1 MIQSKN
7 ARLTIMKKILI
18 LLLSCLLV
26 LCLPLSALAAE
37 GQVLASRQISDEEL
51 AILYDTALYKESLEG
66 VTLTDQPIVKI
77 YAGIPYELAGTPFS
91 DLRAQYEAK
100 ESVQRE
106 YLIGGIH
113 VFTYTENGVTTVGK
127 RGYGSASYVPPYV
140 LDIPRMDTTM
150 NLRGTECTVLD
161 IYCFDESD
169 PYRREAAVY
178 LITDKGTYVLFYADP
193 CYAEPA
199 VFTEE
204 EFAEYAA
211 GLIRYEEATYVPMAD
226 GCGMPFLS
234 YVLNIYGTKYDKGVK
249 KDLTPVI
256 GIAAA
261 GGALLIGAAAIALIA
276 YRKKQKKGD
285 AQ

>member
-1 MIQSKN
+1 MIRSKN

-26 LCLPLSALAAE
+26 LCLPLSAFAAE

-91 DLRAQYEAK
+91 DLLARYEAK

-127 RGYGSASYVPPYV
+127 RGYGSAIYTPPYV

-169 PYRREAAVY
+169 QYRREAAVY

-211 GLIRYEEATYVPMAD
+211 GLIRYEEARAD
-226 GCGMPFLS
+226 GYGGPFLS